1 MPSSHY
7 VSGVSSD
14 TVVDARLRRI
24 SLAVAL
30 GILAVNLDFF
40 AIQTALPVAAR
51 ELGTTTTDL
60 QWAVSGYLLS
70 LACFL
75 IIGGRLADIFGRR
88 RFLLIGAVIFG
99 LTSLVGGLATAP
111 ELLIVMRV
119 LQGVGGALLF
129 PVGISVITNAF
140 PAERV
145 QRAVGTVFGIGAVG
159 TAFGPLIA
167 GLIIQF
173 LGWRWVL
180 WINVPVSIAVILLV
194 LRDVAESRDENADR
208 RIDWW
213 GLLLIAASVGLFTY
227 GIDASGS
234 DGWASPRTI
243 GFIAAGVLGF
253 VALVVVELRAR
264 SPLLD
269 LALFRIREFTVT
281 VIAGIADNMA
291 ALAVIFLSMTY
302 LQGVLKESALV
313 AALGFLAFSVPYAL
327 GNQLSGSLA
336 KFPSWL
342 VMAVALVVGGA
353 GTLLMGVGDSRVLF
367 LAAAALSGIGLG
379 VGWAFASV
387 VTQSVVPS
395 QQAGLASGVVLTIL
409 IGMGGVAV
417 AIASSVVEA
426 HSGTAETVT
435 SAINAV
441 FVAFGIATLASA
453 ALVTFLG
460 RRGANGD

>member
-1 MPSSHY
+1 M
-7 VSGVSSD
+7 
-14 TVVDARLRRI
+14 DARLRRI
-24 SLAVAL
+24 SGAVAL

-40 AIQTALPVAAR
+40 AIQTALPVAAQ

-70 LACFL
+70 MACFL
-75 IIGGRLADIFGRR
+75 IISGRIADIFGRK

-99 LTSLVGGLATAP
+99 VTSLIGGMAATP

-140 PAERV
+140 PPERV

-159 TAFGPLIA
+159 TALGPLIA
-167 GLIIQF
+167 GLIIHF

-180 WINVPVSIAVILLV
+180 WINVPVSVVVILLV
-194 LRDVAESRDENADR
+194 LRNVTESRDEHADR
-208 RIDWW
+208 RIDWR
-213 GLLLIAASVGLFTY
+213 GLVLVAASVGCFTY

-234 DGWASPRTI
+234 DGWASPHTIAFVGAGVI
-243 GFIAAGVLGF
+243 GFLVL
-253 VALVVVELRAR
+253 VAVELRAR

-302 LQGVLKESALV
+302 LQGVLKESALM
-313 AALGFLAFSVPYAL
+313 AALAFLAFSVPYAL
-327 GNQLSGSLA
+327 GNQLSGRMSA
-336 KFPSWL
+336 FPSWL
-342 VMAVALVVGGA
+342 VMAVALLVGGV
-353 GTLLMGVGDSRVLF
+353 GTFLMGVLDSMALF
-367 LAAAALSGIGLG
+367 LVAAALSGIGLG
-379 VGWAFASV
+379 VGWAFATV

-395 QQAGLASGVVLTIL
+395 QQAGLASGLVLTIL

-417 AIASSVVEA
+417 AIASSVIES
-426 HSGTAETVT
+426 HSGSTETIT
-435 SAINAV
+435 TAINWV
-441 FVAFGIATLASA
+441 FAGFGTLTVLGAL
-453 ALVTFLG
+453 LVTFLG
-460 RRGANGD
+460 RRGAAAAPRPA